1 MLRPP
6 AACLFCG
13 SIDSTVDY
21 SDLDKQIGINVDGL
35 KVRLCNTENMK
46 LADLLKPAGHVKQ
59 DAKGI
64 YYLVE
69 ERNTSFDF
77 TFRHRVPAVGH
88 FEMNNRPQNTKP
100 PLSEGERRFYFAEKM
115 TLARWRDI
123 GRTDGVQ
130 RSRGGST

>member
-1 MLRPP
+1 MLLPP

-13 SIDSTVDY
+13 SIDSTIDY
-21 SDLDKQIGINVDGL
+21 SDLDKQIGINIDGL
-35 KVRLCNTENMK
+35 KVRLGKTEKMK
-46 LADLLKPAGHVKQ
+46 LTDLLKPEGHVKQ

-64 YYLVE
+64 YDLVK
-69 ERNTSFDF
+69 RGNTSFDF

-115 TLARWRDI
+115 ALARRWGI
-123 GRTDGVQ
+123 APTDRVQ

>member
-1 MLRPP
+1 MPP

-13 SIDSTVDY
+13 CIDSTVDY
-21 SDLDKQIGINVDGL
+21 SDLDKQISINVDGL
-35 KVRLCNTENMK
+35 KVRLGNTEKMK

-88 FEMNNRPQNTKP
+88 FKMNHRPQNTKP
-100 PLSEGERRFYFAEKM
+100 PLSEGERRFHFAEKM
-115 TLARWRDI
+115 TLARRRGI
-123 GRTDGVQ
+123 GRTDRVQ
-130 RSRGGST
+130 RSRWAST